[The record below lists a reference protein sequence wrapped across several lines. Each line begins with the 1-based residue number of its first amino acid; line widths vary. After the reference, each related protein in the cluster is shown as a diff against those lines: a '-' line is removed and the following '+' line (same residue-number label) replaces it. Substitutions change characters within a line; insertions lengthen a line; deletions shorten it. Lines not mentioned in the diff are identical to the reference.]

1 MSSTPFRFVQRRTT
15 VSGRVPTTTSLLTG
29 EIYLQVAD
37 GTIYFKDAYQDKLHT
52 VITDASGFGLNKLKF
67 SGAVSGDIPLW
78 DGTKI
83 IPYNTGSFA
92 FGSGSGSSTV
102 GVLGSGY
109 GLNSIQQSGSNNY
122 SSGDYS
128 VTIGSGNSANED
140 FSFALGK
147 DAKTSNF
154 GEFAFSNG
162 SFSEKGDSQ
171 YSFVMGRATTSD
183 STPTKILIN
192 NSDKIIQLDLGSTV
206 FFTANVVGAGN
217 DKYISNEIR
226 GVIKRSQ
233 VAGSQISFVNSPSKS
248 IFALSPSNSNFSVNV
263 SVSTSDNS
271 LKIECVGDSTEEMI
285 WFAKIDLITIKKS
298 PKDKLL
304 YFNTSIG
311 GSVNYFDV
319 NNWYLDNLF
328 TVPATYIADD
338 KTNAIMSGPLASYAN
353 IDNALWIT
361 PKLINTL
368 NVTDPSGIILF
379 SETGKIFAGTII
391 GNSTFDG
398 AVAGYDPE
406 IYFNSNDS
414 NDINYFDETNWYLD
428 NLFTIPS
435 TFIPNSSSLVI
446 ISGSSAVTVN
456 IDNLKWQTP
465 AIINSSGITNPSGII
480 LTSATGKVFT
490 GIIIGNSTLD
500 GVIAGYPIE
509 EENLNIYFNTN
520 SANYFDVANW
530 YLDNSF
536 NTAST
541 FIPRSDSL
549 VSMSGNPAVI
559 VNIDDPLWVT
569 PAVINTLNIANTSGI
584 ILTSATGKRF
594 TGTIIGNSTFSGA
607 VPYYN
612 INNVNIYFNSVN
624 NDYFNINNWYLDN
637 AFTTRSN
644 FIPDSSSLVTLS
656 GILPV
661 IINID
666 NAQWQTP
673 AIINSLG
680 IENPSG
686 VVLTSTTGKRFAGVI
701 IGNSTF
707 SGAMPFY
714 NPEQQDINLYFN
726 SSDNDY
732 YNTNNWY
739 LDNSYNLPST
749 FIPNLHSLITMS
761 VNSIVMVNI
770 DNPLWVTPKVINTSN
785 VANISGIILTS
796 ATGKIFTGTIIG
808 NSTFSGAIPNYS

>member
-15 VSGRVPTTTSLLTG
+15 VSGRVPTTASLLTG

-83 IPYNTGSFA
+83 IPYNTGSLTGDFVTRSVTGDFITRFQTGQ
-92 FGSGSGSSTV
+92 FGSGSGSAV
-102 GVLGSGY
+102 GILGAGY
-109 GLNSIQQSGSNNY
+109 GLNSVQQSGSNNY
-122 SSGDYS
+122 SSGNYS
-128 VTIGSGNSANED
+128 VTIGSGNSASGD

-147 DAKTSNF
+147 DAKASQF

-171 YSFVMGRATTSD
+171 YSFVMGRATTTD
-183 STPTKILIN
+183 STPKKILIN

-217 DKYISNEIR
+217 NKYISNEIR
-226 GVIKRSQ
+226 GVVKRSELP
-233 VAGSQISFVNSPSKS
+233 GSQISFVNSPSKS
-248 IFALSPSNSNFSVNV
+248 IYALSPNNSNFSVNV
-263 SVSTSDNS
+263 SLSTSDNS
-271 LKIECVGDSTEEMI
+271 LKIECVGDLVEEMI

-298 PKDKLL
+298 TKDKLL
-304 YFNTSIG
+304 YFKTSIG

-328 TVPATYIADD
+328 TVPSTYIADSET
-338 KTNAIMSGPLASYAN
+338 KAIMSGPLASYAN
-353 IDNALWIT
+353 IDNILWKT
-361 PKLINTL
+361 PKVINTL
-368 NVTDPSGIILF
+368 NVTDPSGIVL
-379 SETGKIFAGTII
+379 SSSTGKVFAGTII
-391 GNSTFDG
+391 GNSTLDG
-398 AVAGYDPE
+398 VVAGYED

-435 TFIPNSSSLVI
+435 TFIPNSDSLVR

-456 IDNLKWQTP
+456 IDDPKWQTP
-465 AIINSSGITNPSGII
+465 AVINSLGIANPSGII
-480 LTSATGKVFT
+480 LTSTTGKVFA

-500 GVIAGYPIE
+500 GVVASYANQQ
-509 EENLNIYFNTN
+509 ENLNIYFNTN
-520 SANYFDVANW
+520 SANYFDAANW

-549 VSMSGNPAVI
+549 VNMSGNPAVI

-569 PAVINTLNIANTSGI
+569 PKVINTLNIANTSGI
-584 ILTSATGKRF
+584 ILTSTTGKRF

-607 VPYYN
+607 IPYYN
-612 INNVNIYFNSVN
+612 PEEQDINIYFNGSDN
-624 NDYFNINNWYLDN
+624 NYFNVNNWYLDN
-637 AFTTRSN
+637 AYN
-644 FIPDSSSLVTLS
+644 F
-656 GILPV
+656 
-661 IINID
+661 
-666 NAQWQTP
+666 
-673 AIINSLG
+673 
-680 IENPSG
+680 
-686 VVLTSTTGKRFAGVI
+686 
-701 IGNSTF
+701 
-707 SGAMPFY
+707 
-714 NPEQQDINLYFN
+714 
-726 SSDNDY
+726 
-732 YNTNNWY
+732 
-739 LDNSYNLPST
+739 PST
-749 FIPNLHSLITMS
+749 FIPNLRSLVTMS

-770 DNPLWVTPKVINTSN
+770 DNPLWVTPKLINTLSVSN
-785 VANISGIILTS
+785 PSGIILTS
-796 ATGKIFTGTIIG
+796 TTGKRFTGTIIG
-808 NSTFSGAIPNYS
+808 KSAFSGVIVSYS